1 MPLSLNTN
9 ISALNAARS
18 LNATNRAVSRGI
30 ERLSSGLRIN
40 SASDDPAGLS
50 VREGMRAE
58 LSGLRQAV
66 LNAEQA
72 TNLIQTAEGS
82 LNEVNGVLIRLR
94 ELATQSSSSTV
105 TDSNRTSLQSEFSQ
119 LVQEIDRIASAT
131 TFNNQNLLTGF
142 GNTVASSSSALTAPG
157 VGSIKISTAP
167 TGTFTFQDSGADSQI
182 TLGNGTVSQTISVG
196 TILDGSVVATGTQV
210 VANFDRLGVQ
220 VTLAG
225 ADVAGVSGQFSDGD
239 LNNAQIV
246 VNSGTGG
253 SFQVGATSSSFDR
266 IEVSIPDMRATGT
279 QLNLGGSSISSI
291 STARSALTSVDSA
304 VTRVAQ
310 QRGDLGAVQNRL
322 SFNTASTN
330 NQIEHLTASES
341 SISDADIVAEITA
354 LTRAQILAQAATAM
368 LAQANVQQQ
377 SALALLTAQFR
388 PRSFHKSGSSEES
401 VGERAGF
408 LGRIL
413 GRLKIA

>member
-18 LNATNRAVSRGI
+18 LNAANRAVSRGF

-50 VREGMRAE
+50 IREGMRAE

-72 TNLIQTAEGS
+72 TNLVQTAEGS
-82 LNEVNGVLIRLR
+82 LNEVNGVLIRMR

-105 TDSNRTSLQSEFSQ
+105 TDSNRTSLQAEFSQ
-119 LVQEIDRIASAT
+119 LVQEIDRIANAT

-142 GNTVASSSSALTAPG
+142 GNTVNSASSALTAPG
-157 VGSIKISTAP
+157 VSNIKISTAP
-167 TGTFTFQDSGADSQI
+167 TGTFTFQDSGSDSQI
-182 TLGNGTVSQTISVG
+182 TLGNGTISQTISVG

-225 ADVAGVSGQFSDGD
+225 ADVAGVSGPFSDGD

-246 VNSGTGG
+246 IESGTGG
-253 SFQVGATSSSFDR
+253 SFQVGASSASFDR
-266 IEVSIPDMRATGT
+266 IEVSIPDLRATGT
-279 QLNLGGSSISSI
+279 KLNLGSSSIASV
-291 STARSALTSVDSA
+291 STARSALTEVDGAISS
-304 VTRVAQ
+304 VAQ

-330 NQIEHLTASES
+330 NQIERITASES
-341 SISDADIVAEITA
+341 SISDADIVAEVTN

-368 LAQANVQQQ
+368 LAQANVQPQ
-377 SALALLTAQFR
+377 SALALLTAQFGS
-388 PRSFHKSGSSEES
+388 RSN
-401 VGERAGF
+401 
-408 LGRIL
+408 
-413 GRLKIA
+413 